1 MDTAIFSSVLWVLI
15 LWGLIEGM
23 IFPCSLF
30 TGTTVNGFHSSAGKP
45 INVGEVFEYHVEQS
59 DDLETWETAGVVL
72 EQVVDLGGGMERATY
87 VTSDPLPSG
96 QRKFVR
102 LRITIP

>member
-1 MDTAIFSSVLWVLI
+1 MQPLHGDNRQRISFIRWKADPATNSTYS
-15 LWGLIEGM
+15 
-23 IFPCSLF
+23 
-30 TGTTVNGFHSSAGKP
+30 
-45 INVGEVFEYHVEQS
+45 NVGEVFEYHVEQS